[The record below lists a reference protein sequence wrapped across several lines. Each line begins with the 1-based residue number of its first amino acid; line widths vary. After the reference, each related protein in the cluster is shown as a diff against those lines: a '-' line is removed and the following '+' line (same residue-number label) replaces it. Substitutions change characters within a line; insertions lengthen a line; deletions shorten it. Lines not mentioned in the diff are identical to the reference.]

1 MLSKI
6 SLKKVVGVTAATVVG
21 LSILVNSFTIVAPTE
36 TKVKVCFGKVDESK
50 VFTSGTHLVNPFCS
64 FDTFNTGEQKYEVND
79 LSIPTQD
86 RFNSS
91 ANVTVLFN
99 IIPSGVI
106 QIRNTYGNEKTF
118 IETSLRQQLRGIIR
132 DEGRK
137 IKDSRGLAQS
147 DNISN
152 MQENA
157 GKRLIE
163 VLQPH
168 GMDIR
173 QVLVQDINFDS
184 RIAQQILDTQ
194 QRIQKEEAETSQTRI
209 TQQLAEQKRASQAG
223 ISDANKIEADAK
235 AYGVRQQAEAEA
247 HAAMQRADAERY
259 GIEQVAIANEKLTKS
274 LTSSILEKQRLD
286 NEAILFTRS
295 VGNVPTTVIG
305 ETDLRAYGIPLT
317 AK

>member
-1 MLSKI
+1 MN
-6 SLKKVVGVTAATVVG
+6 KKRITTVATLTT
-21 LSILVNSFTIVAPTE
+21 LSILILIVLIFNSFTIVAPTE
-36 TKVKVCFGKVDESK
+36 TKVKVCFGKVDETQIY
-50 VFTSGTHLVNPFCS
+50 TSGTHLVNPFCS
-64 FDTFNTGEQKYEVND
+64 FDTFNTGEQKYEVNN
-79 LSIPTQD
+79 LNIPTQD

-99 IIPSGVI
+99 IIPSSVI
-106 QIRNTYGNEKTF
+106 KIRNTYGNEKAF

-152 MQENA
+152 MQENT
-157 GKRLIE
+157 GQRLTE

-173 QVLVQDINFDS
+173 QVLVQDINFDP

-209 TQQLAEQKRASQAG
+209 TLQLAEQKRAAQAG
-223 ISDANKIEADAK
+223 LSDANKIETDAK
-235 AYGVRQQAEAEA
+235 AYAVREQAEAEA
-247 HAAMQRADAERY
+247 YAAKQRADAERY
-259 GIEQVAIANEKLTKS
+259 SIEQAALGNIELDKS
-274 LTSSILEKQRLD
+274 LTSNVLEKQRLD
-286 NEAILFTRS
+286 NEAILFSRS

-305 ETDLRAYGIPLT
+305 DTDLRAYGIPLT